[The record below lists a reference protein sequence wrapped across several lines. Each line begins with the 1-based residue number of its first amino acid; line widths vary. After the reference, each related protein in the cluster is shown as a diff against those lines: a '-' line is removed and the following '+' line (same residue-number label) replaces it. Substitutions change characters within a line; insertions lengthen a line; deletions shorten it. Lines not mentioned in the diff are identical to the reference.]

1 MDSFKNILA
10 PDRIPCM
17 TKVWKPLVPNQR
29 ERYLSPEELKNAVYN
44 CPRIVE
50 LLNEVCMLLL
60 TISSG
65 GQICILFVC
74 ISVE

>member
-29 ERYLSPEELKNAVYN
+29 ERYLTPEELKQSVFN

-50 LLNEVCMLLL
+50 LLNEVCDMRKL
-60 TISSG
+60 SN
-65 GQICILFVC
+65 
-74 ISVE
+74 